1 MGAPAKDGW
10 RGASGTEAGEAGR
23 SSAAA
28 VWQRGDNVARLIT
41 DAAHDRALAGA
52 LRLDIVPACLGH
64 PAGRPTRRHAAER
77 SDKAPALAA
86 ANGHLLLAAMRK
98 SVWRQARERWLLP
111 IGLTRSIGSTLM
123 PSAGEGKK
131 QRTRCAA
138 SETHADLRAC
148 TRAFA
153 PSEPAS
159 GNAAICLEK
168 YEAKSQKT
176 WRRTERHRRLCRWR
190 PGGRSRYWR

>member
-111 IGLTRSIGSTLM
+111 IGFDEIDRLDPYAVCGRREKAANPLRGQRNSCRSQGLH
-123 PSAGEGKK
+123 ARVRAQRNGLGERG
-131 QRTRCAA
+131 
-138 SETHADLRAC
+138 DLPRK
-148 TRAFA
+148 
-153 PSEPAS
+153 
-159 GNAAICLEK
+159 I
-168 YEAKSQKT
+168 
-176 WRRTERHRRLCRWR
+176 
-190 PGGRSRYWR
+190 

>member
-52 LRLDIVPACLGH
+52 LRLDIVPARLGH

-86 ANGHLLLAAMRK
+86 ANGHLLLAAIRK

-111 IGLTRSIGSTLM
+111 IGTRSIGSTPM
-123 PSAGEGKK
+123 PSAGEGKQAANPLRG
-131 QRTRCAA
+131 QRNSCR
-138 SETHADLRAC
+138 SQGLHARV
-148 TRAFA
+148 
-153 PSEPAS
+153 
-159 GNAAICLEK
+159 
-168 YEAKSQKT
+168 
-176 WRRTERHRRLCRWR
+176 
-190 PGGRSRYWR
+190 